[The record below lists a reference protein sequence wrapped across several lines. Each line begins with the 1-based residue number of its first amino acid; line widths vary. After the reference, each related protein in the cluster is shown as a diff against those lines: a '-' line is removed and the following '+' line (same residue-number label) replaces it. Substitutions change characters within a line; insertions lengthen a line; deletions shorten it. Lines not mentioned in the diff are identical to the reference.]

1 MSIESLG
8 SASCSLAFFDSSAL
22 ATAHGF
28 WGRPVPRVRGS
39 QAAGKSCRFCTRL
52 SEHVYLYAALVEQ
65 AMIVSKLMLYIDKK
79 YLKQRVIARLALRR
93 LSMTIASVLARARYF
108 FLPEK
113 TSGCMRIWPLP
124 YCFYRPPTHRMRIN
138 G

>member
-1 MSIESLG
+1 MSIESFG

-79 YLKQRVIARLALRR
+79 YLKQRVIARLTLRR
-93 LSMTIASVLARARYF
+93 LAMTIASVLARAR
-108 FLPEK
+108 
-113 TSGCMRIWPLP
+113 
-124 YCFYRPPTHRMRIN
+124 
-138 G
+138 